1 MINSKTGCI
10 ALFAALMATSA
21 SVGVMAATPSP
32 NGTDLRRCYLQKPS
46 HDVRYGLRCVPYY
59 GFVRAGDSD
68 TAHALNAAAAK
79 HSASATSTTVASASG
94 TPAAATLSST
104 PSTRLGISELPGW
117 ASSEERPLTDETR
130 SPDAMRAKLAVR
142 EWELHLYELGR
153 LTKLEADTAIAP
165 E

>member
-1 MINSKTGCI
+1 MIERGRLKCGHAARLPSSKVCSDAIPNWNANLPDAVGHRKVINSKTGCI

-68 TAHALNAAAAK
+68 TAHAL
-79 HSASATSTTVASASG
+79 
-94 TPAAATLSST
+94 
-104 PSTRLGISELPGW
+104 
-117 ASSEERPLTDETR
+117 
-130 SPDAMRAKLAVR
+130 
-142 EWELHLYELGR
+142 
-153 LTKLEADTAIAP
+153 
-165 E
+165 